1 LRPCNAWAERPNGF
15 PHNFDQKR
23 VKTIGNNTKTMVKLP
38 KVWGTQLGAAL
49 AYLNWQA
56 GLFVVAMLVGMTL
69 QRRMA

>member
-1 LRPCNAWAERPNGF
+1 
-15 PHNFDQKR
+15 
-23 VKTIGNNTKTMVKLP
+23 MVKLP